1 MVNGETETE
10 RISESDFLIVD
21 VVLLLCV
28 CAAACSCL
36 VQSHILTRV
45 VSPFQRITEQEL
57 RLKQALQ
64 AARKVL
70 RRPDLEF
77 KSVGTSHVC

>member
-1 MVNGETETE
+1 MNGETETE
-10 RISESDFLIVD
+10 RISEPNVITVD
-21 VVLLLCV
+21 VVLSV
-28 CAAACSCL
+28 CAAAACCGL
-36 VQSHILTRV
+36 VQSHIRTRV
-45 VSPFQRITEQEL
+45 VSPFQWITEQEL